1 MCGRFDLDRSNQEID
16 RLLAELPPDSPPVK
30 LGEVF
35 PSNTALTLILE
46 DGRLAPR
53 AMAWGF
59 PRWDGKGVI
68 FNARAESVLQKP
80 MFRDALKRNP
90 AIIPVSGFYEWR
102 ENPFSG
108 RKERFRFAAH
118 GASLLYLAGF
128 WRKFP
133 EEEIEPHFT
142 IITTDANA
150 SMRPYHDRMPLLL
163 PPDQLAAW
171 LNGQSRA
178 ELLASEPFSLNAE
191 PG

>member
-16 RLLAELPPDSPPVK
+16 RLIAELPPDSHPVK

-46 DGRLAPR
+46 EGRLAPR

-80 MFRDALKRNP
+80 MFRNALKRNP

-102 ENPFSG
+102 ENPLSG
-108 RKERFRFAAH
+108 HKERFRFTAPD
-118 GASLLYLAGF
+118 ASLLYLAGF
-128 WRKFP
+128 WSKFP
-133 EEEIEPHFT
+133 KEELEQHFT

-163 PPDQLAAW
+163 PPEQLAAW

-178 ELLASEPFSLNAE
+178 EMLASEPFALSAE

>member
-16 RLLAELPPDSPPVK
+16 RLLAELPSGSPPVK

-46 DGRLAPR
+46 DGRRAPR

-80 MFRDALKRNP
+80 MFSNALERNP
-90 AIIPVSGFYEWR
+90 AIIPVSSFYEWR
-102 ENPFSG
+102 ENPLSR
-108 RKERFRFAAH
+108 RKERFRFTAPD
-118 GASLLYLAGF
+118 ASLLYLAGF
-128 WRKFP
+128 WNNFP
-133 EEEIEPHFT
+133 KEEIEPHFT
-142 IITTDANA
+142 ILTTAANP
-150 SMRPYHDRMPLLL
+150 SMSPYHDRMPLVL

-171 LNGQSRA
+171 LNGDGCA
-178 ELLASEPFSLNAE
+178 EMLASVPFALMAE
-191 PG
+191 RG